1 MATYP
6 NRYKGICDTC
16 GCKVPPNEGFVTGQR
31 GGPWTTYCKP
41 HVPTQI
47 GTATGTG
54 KRVLTAAGEVITP
67 YEVDNLDLYR
77 AMPGA
82 KWDGQAKCWRVSLEP
97 GDRSR
102 LLEIADRLGLDVAPE
117 LREITLS
124 EQASNANCAGLY
136 PFQVDGVDWLA
147 KGTHRLLAD
156 EMGLGKTVQTLVA
169 LPQEGKAL
177 VVVPASLKYNWQKE
191 CRKWRP
197 DLTPVVLSG
206 RNSFRFPGKGEVVIT
221 NYDILAQWLEPR
233 KRTEDS
239 KPWDVTMDHLSAE
252 LRAACQEITLV
263 VDEAHKVKNYKTNRS
278 KRING
283 LSRLCGRIWALTGTP
298 LENRPLDLWGTLSSL
313 EMSRPVFGTFPKFVQ
328 RMNGHKGRWGGYEFG
343 TPQPIVP
350 ELMRRVMIQRKRET
364 VLPDLPRKT
373 YSTIEVDL
381 PKELRGY
388 MDELWNEWG
397 ELIQKDKELPPFEEF
412 SAIRQKL
419 AVSRIKYLEEMV
431 EDHEEA
437 GVPLVVFSAHI
448 APVRTIGSR
457 EGWAWIDGSVTPA
470 KRQEIVESFQ
480 AGRLK
485 GIALT
490 VRAGGVGLTLTRAWK
505 VIFCDL
511 DWVPSQNQQAEDRV
525 CRIGQ
530 LAAHCEIVRLVS
542 NHVLDLH
549 VLDLIAWKMGII
561 TAALEKEIV
570 ATVKTVEVETDEQ
583 FQERIA
589 EARAAV
595 EGHEPET
602 SWPVLT
608 ADPDIPF

>member
-1 MATYP
+1 
-6 NRYKGICDTC
+6 
-16 GCKVPPNEGFVTGQR
+16 
-31 GGPWTTYCKP
+31 
-41 HVPTQI
+41 
-47 GTATGTG
+47 
-54 KRVLTAAGEVITP
+54 
-67 YEVDNLDLYR
+67 
-77 AMPGA
+77 
-82 KWDGQAKCWRVSLEP
+82 
-97 GDRSR
+97 
-102 LLEIADRLGLDVAPE
+102 
-117 LREITLS
+117 
-124 EQASNANCAGLY
+124 
-136 PFQVDGVDWLA
+136 
-147 KGTHRLLAD
+147 
-156 EMGLGKTVQTLVA
+156 
-169 LPQEGKAL
+169 
-177 VVVPASLKYNWQKE
+177 
-191 CRKWRP
+191 
-197 DLTPVVLSG
+197 
-206 RNSFRFPGKGEVVIT
+206 
-221 NYDILAQWLEPR
+221 
-233 KRTEDS
+233 
-239 KPWDVTMDHLSAE
+239 
-252 LRAACQEITLV
+252 
-263 VDEAHKVKNYKTNRS
+263 
-278 KRING
+278 

-313 EMSRPVFGTFPKFVQ
+313 EMSRPVFGTFTKFVQ